1 MSNLAAEKPACW
13 EHVPFPKDPI
23 VKDTGRLVNV
33 GQIIV
38 HWSVCG
44 LWIFIRLCTT
54 FLTLLCH
61 VSDRRYT
68 ASTTNQRELRSTFTF
83 TLITLSHNPYI
94 IHTCIYVPALPP
106 LFDYFFRSVLYSLS
120 RSAVSS
126 GSSAVIVPTS
136 SFRSGVENNCNR
148 GGTLAPVQVVMPR
161 LYGGAGGVRPVSD
174 PTEVIKGKDGCGA
187 DF

>member
-1 MSNLAAEKPACW
+1 MFLTADILQ
-13 EHVPFPKDPI
+13 VQ
-23 VKDTGRLVNV
+23 
-33 GQIIV
+33 QIRESCARPLLLPSLLFHTIHTSSTPV
-38 HWSVCG
+38 
-44 LWIFIRLCTT
+44 FT
-54 FLTLLCH
+54 FLLC
-61 VSDRRYT
+61 
-68 ASTTNQRELRSTFTF
+68 L
-83 TLITLSHNPYI
+83 
-94 IHTCIYVPALPP
+94 P